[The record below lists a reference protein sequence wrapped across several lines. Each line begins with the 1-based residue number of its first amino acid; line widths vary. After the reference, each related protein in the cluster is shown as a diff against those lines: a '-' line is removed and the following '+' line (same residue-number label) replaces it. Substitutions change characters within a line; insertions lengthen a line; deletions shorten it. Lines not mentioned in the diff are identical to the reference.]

1 MKNLMIL
8 LAVLTFTRAFA
19 QPPEME
25 ERKEKMN
32 AMRVGFITDAL
43 DLSSDE
49 AQVFWPVYNE
59 KNDKIESLKK
69 EGVQK
74 MHKLKKEGKSL
85 DALSDKELSV
95 IMTEKLNNEKTIA
108 QLNMDY
114 HKKFLELIGTK
125 KTFQLY
131 EAEMDFRRELMR
143 KFRKDDKNSNGRP
156 ERDGPP
162 PPRN

>member
-1 MKNLMIL
+1 MKKLMIL
-8 LAVLTFTRAFA
+8 MAVLTFTGVFA

-32 AMRVGFITDAL
+32 AMRIGFITDAL
-43 DLSSDE
+43 DLSADE

-59 KNDKIESLKK
+59 KNNKIENLKK
-69 EGVQK
+69 EGFQK

-85 DALSDKELSV
+85 EALSDKELSE

-114 HKKFLELIGTK
+114 HKKFLNVIGTK

-131 EAEMDFRRELMR
+131 EAEMEFRRELMR
-143 KFRKDDKNSNGRP
+143 KFRKEGKKGDGRP
-156 ERDGPP
+156 ERGGPP
-162 PPRN
+162 PPKD